1 MSERDDD
8 ILEFDFFDEPAT
20 VEQQQTSRVRMPRR
34 RREGQP
40 PRPPIRPPQGF
51 TPLLRLVG
59 LIAFAILIVVLLVF
73 WVQSCQSSS
82 KRNAYRDYM
91 RDVGRVASASS
102 AVGRDLQTALTTQGV
117 KPAELVS
124 SLRSLSQRQQQLID
138 RAQELK
144 PPGALRAENQ
154 AVVEALQFRRS
165 GLEGM
170 AATFAASAR
179 TKSGGNEAEL
189 LAQQSQRL
197 VASDVVWDD
206 RFHDPSQ
213 TEMRDQGIT
222 GVEVPDSNFLDDSS
236 LATPAAWSDG
246 ILPRIRGASTGGTGG
261 TGPHGSALEF
271 VKALPSGDSLSTDTE
286 NTIIATTDL
295 AFSVGVKNSGNA
307 QEVGIDVTLTIQ
319 RPAPQ
324 QPIVKT
330 KKIQVIDPGQVKTLV
345 FRDLGQVPF
354 ANKTTLKVDV
364 APVPQEENADNN
376 SASYPVIFSF
386 A

>member
-1 MSERDDD
+1 VTEHDTD
-8 ILEFDFFDEPAT
+8 IDFDFFEEEEPPTQESAR
-20 VEQQQTSRVRMPRR
+20 ERFIPRR
-34 RREGQP
+34 GPRGPQ
-40 PRPPIRPPQGF
+40 RPPSAPTNL
-51 TPLLRLVG
+51 TPLLRLIG

-91 RDVGRVASASS
+91 QDVGQIATASAS
-102 AVGRDLQTALTTQGV
+102 VGRDLQTALTTQGV
-117 KPAELVS
+117 KPADLVS

-138 RAQELK
+138 KAQQLK
-144 PPGALRAENQ
+144 PPGALRSENQ

-165 GLEGM
+165 GLEGL
-170 AATFAASAR
+170 AATFGASANA
-179 TKSGGNEAEL
+179 KAGGNEADL
-189 LAQQSQRL
+189 LAQQSQRF

-206 RFHDPSQ
+206 LFHDPSQ

-222 GVEVPDSNFLDDSS
+222 GVQVPDSNFLEDPS
-236 LATPAAWSDG
+236 LATPAAWGPVLD
-246 ILPRIRGASTGGTGG
+246 RIRGASTGGSGG
-261 TGPHGSALEF
+261 SGPHGSALES
-271 VKALPSGDSLSTDTE
+271 VKALPSGDPLSTDTE

-295 AFSVGVKNSGNA
+295 AFSVAVKNSGNA

-330 KKIQVIDPGQVKTLV
+330 QKIQVIDPGQTKTLV

-364 APVPQEENADNN
+364 APVPQEANTGNN